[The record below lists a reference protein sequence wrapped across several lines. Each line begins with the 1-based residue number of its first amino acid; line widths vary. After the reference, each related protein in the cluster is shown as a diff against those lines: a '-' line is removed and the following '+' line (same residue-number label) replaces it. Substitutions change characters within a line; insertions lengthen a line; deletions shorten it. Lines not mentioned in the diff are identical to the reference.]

1 MATIYRV
8 RLATA
13 DELLARKY
21 GEHFYTEYAN
31 AARKQEQLIREM
43 TQLCGFQK
51 RGVKDV
57 HEETDRCFAL
67 LHETDTRR
75 RLVGTA
81 TRLEDGSFGTCEYL
95 VSTPWVEFAAISTE
109 DEEV

>member
-8 RLATA
+8 RLATVS
-13 DELLARKY
+13 DLLTRKY
-21 GEHFYTEYAN
+21 GEHFYTEYAD
-31 AARKQEQLIREM
+31 AARKQEQLLREM
-43 TQLCGFQK
+43 TQYRMFEK
-51 RGVKDV
+51 RRMKDV
-57 HEETDRCFAL
+57 HEETDSCSVL
-67 LHETDTRR
+67 PHETVTRR

-81 TRLEDGSFGTCEYL
+81 TRLEDGSFSTHEHF